1 MVKCRDNF
9 TDGKNPVQFK
19 LNVTSYD
26 LIPITKD
33 VILEQ

>member
-1 MVKCRDNF
+1 MVKYRDNF
-9 TDGKNPVQFK
+9 RDGKNPVQFK
-19 LNVTSYD
+19 LNVTSYG